1 MFPVGGAGNVFSDDL
16 DESSRFMLPLAWFL
30 TSPLPRGQ
38 QQSPSPGG
46 GLHLSLTVGPQQSAQ
61 SGPGPEPQSLEKEGR
76 KHVSQWLSAFPANSH
91 HPVHPR
97 PARTASS
104 LPPPN
109 FPFSGLSGV
118 VLVLGVGHPPPPDRA
133 ASSAAWGCPLRHL
146 GTMPAGLAGP
156 VSGQLES
163 SVMESLQY
171 RSRCSQKGPGE
182 DHLTGRWVTQR
193 EGEGWGAGISWPAG
207 PAGGGQVVS
216 IWLPVRS
223 GCLSGEEEEA
233 AGDRR
238 RGK

>member
-104 LPPPN
+104 LPT
-109 FPFSGLSGV
+109 FHFQAC
-118 VLVLGVGHPPPPDRA
+118 LVLFLFLEWDTPRPLIGRPCLQPGA
-133 ASSAAWGCPLRHL
+133 APCDTWAPCPLAWQAL
-146 GTMPAGLAGP
+146 
-156 VSGQLES
+156 
-163 SVMESLQY
+163 
-171 RSRCSQKGPGE
+171 SR
-182 DHLTGRWVTQR
+182 DN
-193 EGEGWGAGISWPAG
+193 
-207 PAGGGQVVS
+207 
-216 IWLPVRS
+216 
-223 GCLSGEEEEA
+223 
-233 AGDRR
+233 
-238 RGK
+238 